1 MTTTRVRPAT
11 PDDAATIVQLVQSLA
26 VFEKEPRETVQLT
39 ESDVLR
45 DSFGDLPLF
54 ETLLAELDG
63 TAVGFALFFHKYS
76 TWQGR
81 PGLHLEDL
89 YVEEHARGN
98 GLGMDLMRELARI
111 AEERGCARFELSVL
125 DWNPTREFYHRIG
138 FENMEEWL
146 SYRLDQPGIA
156 KLAREG

>member
-1 MTTTRVRPAT
+1 MAMTRVRPAT
-11 PDDAATIVQLVQSLA
+11 PNDSGTIVQLVQSLA
-26 VFEKEPRETVQLT
+26 VFEKEPIETVQLT
-39 ESDVLR
+39 EADVLR
-45 DSFGDLPLF
+45 DSFGDSPLF

-63 TAVGFALFFHKYS
+63 IAVGFALFFHKYS

-81 PGLHLEDL
+81 PSLHLEDL

-146 SYRLDQPGIA
+146 SYRLDEPGIA